1 MCVWT
6 LLGSLQWYN
15 RQWKS
20 PAFIGHYK
28 PEILHQLATV
38 PNFLNKV
45 LVERLHNSPV
55 ISRLSGR
62 LSSIGRLE
70 NVTSALLSNI
80 EGLNQ
85 GVLPLNFDAYVK
97 TKKANAAENLNK
109 IADITGTIHYF
120 CYFFTSLL

>member
-1 MCVWT
+1 M
-6 LLGSLQWYN
+6 
-15 RQWKS
+15 
-20 PAFIGHYK
+20 
-28 PEILHQLATV
+28 ATV

-70 NVTSALLSNI
+70 NATSALLSNI
-80 EGLNQ
+80 GDLSHQ

-97 TKKANAAENLNK
+97 TKKADASENLNK
-109 IADITGTIHYF
+109 IADITGTILFLLLISH
-120 CYFFTSLL
+120 FTFSDM